1 MTRIVS
7 LLLITLS
14 PLMSL
19 GQALTYENQSGDIHL
34 AGEIQLSDLQNAP
47 YQEWY
52 NENYRAFEKSDKPS
66 AWSKNLKEAK
76 VEIFLGT
83 WCGDSKMWVPRFIN
97 LWESLGLDTSQ
108 LKIVALYDGAEN
120 YKQGPEGEE
129 KGRNIHRVPTFI
141 FSRDGEEFAR
151 IVESPVNELETDL
164 AQIALGY
171 ASAPNYRG
179 ATAMI
184 ELLATKS
191 DTEIKD
197 DMKTHLNAVYRKA
210 GRSVELNTLGY
221 VYLRSGRVR
230 EAIMTFM
237 FNTRF
242 FPYDPNVYDS
252 YAEALE
258 QDGQIALAIENYQ
271 KVLEINPDNEKAR
284 EKVEALSDQQ

>member
-7 LLLITLS
+7 LLLITVS

-19 GQALTYENQSGDIHL
+19 GQALTYENQIGDTHL
-34 AGEIQLSDLQNAP
+34 VGEIQLSDLQADP

-52 NENYRAFEKSDKPS
+52 DENYEAFEKSDKPS
-66 AWSKNLKEAK
+66 AWIENLKDAK

-83 WCGDSKMWVPRFIN
+83 WCGDSKKWVPRFVN
-97 LWESLGLDTSQ
+97 LWQSIGLDTSQ
-108 LKIVALYDGAEN
+108 LKIVALYDDAEK

-129 KGRNIHRVPTFI
+129 KDRNIHRVPTFI

-151 IVESPVNELETDL
+151 MVESPVNDLETDL

-179 ATAMI
+179 ATAMM
-184 ELLATKS
+184 ELLTTKS
-191 DTEIKD
+191 DAEIKD

-230 EAIMTFM
+230 EALMTFK

-258 QDGQIALAIENYQ
+258 QDGQLALAMENYQ
-271 KVLEINPDNEKAR
+271 KVLEITPDNEEVI
-284 EKVEALSDQQ
+284 EKVKALSDEH

>member
-1 MTRIVS
+1 MIRIVS

-19 GQALTYENQSGDIHL
+19 GQALTYENQSGDTHL
-34 AGEIQLSDLQNAP
+34 AGEIQLSDLQTGP

-52 NENYRAFEKSDKPS
+52 DENYQAFEKSDKPS
-66 AWSKNLKEAK
+66 AWIENLKDAK

-83 WCGDSKMWVPRFIN
+83 WCGDSKKWVPRFVN
-97 LWESLGLDTSQ
+97 LWQSIGLDTSQ
-108 LKIVALYDGAEN
+108 LKIVALYDDAEK

-129 KGRNIHRVPTFI
+129 KDRNIHRVPTFI

-151 IVESPVNELETDL
+151 MVESPVNDLETDL

-171 ASAPNYRG
+171 ASAPSYRG
-179 ATAMI
+179 ATAMM
-184 ELLATKS
+184 ELLTTKS
-191 DTEIKD
+191 DAEIKD
-197 DMKTHLNAVYRKA
+197 DMKTHLNAVYRQT

-221 VYLRSGRVR
+221 VYLRSDRVR
-230 EAIMTFM
+230 EALMTFK

-258 QDGQIALAIENYQ
+258 RDGQLALAMENYQ
-271 KVLEINPDNEKAR
+271 KVLEITPDNEEVI
-284 EKVEALSDQQ
+284 EKVKALSDEH